1 MKKYDLAILC
11 GGLGSRLGEITKK
24 TPKPLVK
31 IGKTHFIDFLLNFY
45 SSSPKI
51 NNIFLM
57 TGYKNSQF
65 KKYHKTYRN
74 LKLIMCCVE
83 KKPLGTF
90 GALSLLKNKV
100 TKQFL
105 VINGD
110 SFVNYNIEKF
120 LNLKGKNKILLCS
133 NKNYKENT
141 KLINLKINKKDKKI
155 IFSNTSENKLMN
167 AGVYCIDSDNLLRL
181 KQKFVSIESEFI
193 TKLINKKK
201 LYGKY
206 TNGYFIDIGI
216 KKNLLKFKKD
226 YRKLFEKPAIFLDR
240 DGVVNEDFGYVSS
253 KVKFKPKEN
262 VLKTLDNK
270 YSNYY
275 KFIVTNQSG
284 IGRGYYTY
292 SHYIKFQ
299 QWINELLLKKYNI
312 LISDTK
318 FCPHHPKFAKK
329 KYKKNCECRKPN
341 NGTIK
346 ELFETFCI
354 IKKKSLF
361 IGDKLSDSLCAKKS
375 NIRFL
380 SPDQFL
386 KT

>member
-11 GGLGSRLGEITKK
+11 GGLGSRLGKITKK
-24 TPKPLVK
+24 TPKPLIK
-31 IGKTHFIDFLLNFY
+31 IGKIHFIDFLLNFY
-45 SSSPKI
+45 SSSPYI

-57 TGYKNSQF
+57 TGYKNNQF

-74 LKLIMCCVE
+74 LKLIRCCIE

-100 TKQFL
+100 SKQFL

-110 SFVNYNIEKF
+110 SFVDYNIEEF
-120 LNLKGKNKILLCS
+120 LNIKAKNKILLCS

-141 KLINLKINKKDKKI
+141 KLVNLKINKRDKKI
-155 IFSNTSENKLMN
+155 IFSKSSENKLMN
-167 AGVYCIDSDNLLRL
+167 AGVYCINSDILLRL
-181 KQKFVSIESEFI
+181 NKTFVSIENEFI
-193 TKLINKKK
+193 NKLINKKK

-206 TNGYFIDIGI
+206 TSGYFIDIGV
-216 KKNLLKFKKD
+216 KRNLLKFKKD

-253 KVKFKPKEN
+253 KRKFKPKEK
-262 VLKTLDNK
+262 VLKLLDKK

-284 IGRGYYTY
+284 IGRGYYTI
-292 SHYIKFQ
+292 SHFIRFQ
-299 QWINELLLKKYNI
+299 QWINELLLKKYNV

-329 KYKKNCECRKPN
+329 KYKIKCECRKPN
-341 NGTIK
+341 NMMIK
-346 ELFETFCI
+346 ELFETCCI

-361 IGDKLSDSLCAKKS
+361 VGDKLSDFLCAKKS
-375 NIRFL
+375 NIQFL
-380 SPDQFL
+380 SPTQFL